1 MCGGGAIHT
10 SCGFWCRHTCFPSE
24 GRKGRLVLLAAPTM
38 GATLR
43 VAQTFGLTPSW
54 GRRGDQTVRRVFLL
68 GPTGPIG
75 IQFLAAHCWPPGPT
89 IPPPRTRRICG
100 RTGRQCRLRRI
111 AAQKRPKCGGL
122 VVSPPVRGHC
132 RHICGR
138 FGAATN
144 TAAGDTRWLALPPAS
159 MRPPGHFVATMP
171 SALSAGGLRRRQVWA
186 AVTYTLCV

>member
-24 GRKGRLVLLAAPTM
+24 GRKGRLVLLAAPTL

-75 IQFLAAHCWPPGPT
+75 IRFLAAHCWPLGPT

-100 RTGRQCRLRRI
+100 RMGGNAASGVLPPRSGPNVAAWLCPRQC
-111 AAQKRPKCGGL
+111 GDT
-122 VVSPPVRGHC
+122 
-132 RHICGR
+132 
-138 FGAATN
+138 AATFV
-144 TAAGDTRWLALPPAS
+144 AASCGHKYCRRRYSLAGLAASEYAATGPLRGDNAFGIVGRWPPA
-159 MRPPGHFVATMP
+159 A
-171 SALSAGGLRRRQVWA
+171 ADKA
-186 AVTYTLCV
+186 AVTFPH